1 MIAVRSENKNIVI
14 NAEVYNVSLDGLSSN
29 KNDFEIAAY
38 TLFGDSSYFPLYKG
52 SEEDCK
58 RELDRY
64 FRPGGFSPSGCFTF
78 GGLLW
83 EALWLSFLAT
93 GI

>member
-14 NAEVYNVSLDGLSSN
+14 NAELYNVSLDGLSSN

-64 FRPGGFSPSGCFTF
+64 FRTVGFSQSGCFTF
-78 GGLLW
+78 G
-83 EALWLSFLAT
+83 E
-93 GI
+93 II

>member
-14 NAEVYNVSLDGLSSN
+14 NAELYNVFLEGLLSN
-29 KNDFEIAAY
+29 KNDFGIAAY
-38 TLFGDSSYFPLYKG
+38 TLLDDSSYISLYKG

-64 FRPGGFSPSGCFTF
+64 FRTVGFSSSGCFTF
-78 GGLLW
+78 G
-83 EALWLSFLAT
+83 E
-93 GI
+93 II

>member
-14 NAEVYNVSLDGLSSN
+14 NAELYTVSLGHGLSSN
-29 KNDFEIAAY
+29 KNDFTIAAY
-38 TLFGDSSYFPLYKG
+38 TLFDDSSYFTLYKG

-64 FRPGGFSPSGCFTF
+64 FRTVGFSQSGCFTF
-78 GGLLW
+78 G
-83 EALWLSFLAT
+83 E
-93 GI
+93 II